1 MSEDKKVDRTA
12 VALWSTVL
20 VVNKKAAVTV
30 DTPELSAAFQ
40 LVIAHAEASL
50 KWCCTG
56 KQVSV

>member
-1 MSEDKKVDRTA
+1 
-12 VALWSTVL
+12 
-20 VVNKKAAVTV
+20 VTV